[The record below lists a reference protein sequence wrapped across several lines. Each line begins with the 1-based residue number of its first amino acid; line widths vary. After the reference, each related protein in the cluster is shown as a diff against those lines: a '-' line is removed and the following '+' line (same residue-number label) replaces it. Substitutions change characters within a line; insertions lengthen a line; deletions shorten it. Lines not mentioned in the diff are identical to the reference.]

1 MMIPKIKKIL
11 YTTDL
16 SQNSTYVL
24 RYAFNTAEMHDAEIN
39 IMHVS
44 EFSVTSFP
52 DSLAI
57 GITPEDKSSILMT
70 IRKRLD
76 DFIQKEL
83 GEKER
88 KDKRIS
94 TILVAEGNPVVEILK
109 TADELK
115 ADVIIMGTH
124 SKGIIAHT
132 FLGSVAAEVLQ
143 RSRIPVF
150 IVPFPKVSNM

>member
-24 RYAFNTAEMHDAEIN
+24 RYAFNTAEMHDAKMD

-44 EFSVTSFP
+44 EFSVTAFP
-52 DSLAI
+52 DSLAL
-57 GITPEDKSSILMT
+57 GIAPEDKSSILT
-70 IRKRLD
+70 KIRKRLD
-76 DFIQKEL
+76 DFVHQEL
-83 GEKER
+83 GEKATTV
-88 KDKRIS
+88 KRIS
-94 TILVAEGNPVVEILK
+94 SILVVEGNPVVEILK

-132 FLGSVAAEVLQ
+132 FLGSVAAQVLQ

-150 IVPFPKVSNM
+150 IIPFPKA